1 MRLVS
6 VQEASDHVRRD
17 TGDDD
22 EDFELKVEAASEL
35 VLDYIGATADAWT
48 DSAGQTFDDSNG
60 DALDVPKRVKAA
72 TLMLV
77 GYLYRER
84 DASNENQVPTQ
95 WGYGYLPIGVTA
107 LLYSM
112 RKPTVA

>member
-1 MRLVS
+1 MRLVT
-6 VQEASDHVRRD
+6 VEEASLHVRRD

-22 EDFELKVEAASEL
+22 DDFEMKVEAASEL
-35 VLDYIGATADAWT
+35 VLDYIGAGADAWT
-48 DSAGQTFDDSNG
+48 DSAGQPFEDSDG
-60 DALDVPKRVKAA
+60 TALDVPKRVKAA
-72 TLMLV
+72 TLIMV

-84 DASNENQVPTQ
+84 DGSNENQVPTQ

-107 LLYSM
+107 LLYSL

>member
-1 MRLVS
+1 MKLVT

-17 TGDDD
+17 TGADDL
-22 EDFELKVEAASEL
+22 DFEMKVEAASEL
-35 VLDYIGATADAWT
+35 VLDYIGDAAAAWT
-48 DSAGQTFDDSNG
+48 DSTGQPFEDSNG
-60 DALDVPKRVKAA
+60 IALDVPKRVKAA
-72 TLMLV
+72 TLMMV

-107 LLYSM
+107 LLYSL